1 MDYFPEQDYDPD
13 SGEYNSDFDFDPV
26 FSHRV
31 NLSDD
36 IHAEVIPEEPDFDPL
51 AEDFA
56 DRLQELVNHGYF
68 DIEGNRNPLEYNSLS
83 SSDFDTQSGS
93 SRGPF
98 IDADAVERW
107 LDETGLRDQVS
118 VYYDEDNDL
127 YWIDAD
133 TSNQSGS

>member
-26 FSHRV
+26 FSRRV

-36 IHAEVIPEEPDFDPL
+36 IQAEITTDGIDFSPL
-51 AEDFA
+51 ADDLS
-56 DRLQELVNHGYF
+56 DRLQELVNLGYF
-68 DIEGNRNPLEYNSLS
+68 DIDGNRNPLEYNSLS
-83 SSDFDTQSGS
+83 GSDFDTQSAT

-98 IDADAVERW
+98 ITADAVERW
-107 LDETGLRDQVS
+107 LDDTGLRDQVD
-118 VYYDEDNDL
+118 VYYDDDNDL

-133 TSNQSGS
+133 TSNSSGS